1 MKKLVTIF
9 CFCCFMLAAC
19 TQPSE
24 DSTDLNSDNYLVNSH
39 VQETFAESSRKK
51 SLGTPYIE
59 SSSKMIDISNF
70 YSTGSKSMNVSQY
83 ADIMS
88 YGEDVDDGVRLMFLK
103 SNFESG
109 RLFYTVNSVE
119 LISHLDQLNTKIN
132 GFTTEA
138 CGIWDDE
145 NAQWLQ
151 SDMPGCIH
159 TDGSFQD
166 GCSLMLVHITVES
179 DNAAL
184 DTQSSENSDNPYLFN
199 ASSLLVLTDLSQ
211 PIGKHYLSF
220 YADYFSGLNDYSEH
234 EYAFYLEPGNSTELT
249 LGFIIGRE
257 EFDKKADL
265 ASLRLSNGT
274 IIINPNIDGG

>member
-1 MKKLVTIF
+1 MKKLIIVF
-9 CFCCFMLAAC
+9 CLCCSMLAAC
-19 TQPSE
+19 VQPSK
-24 DSTDLNSDNYLVNSH
+24 DSIDLNSDNYLVNNH
-39 VQETFAESSRKK
+39 VQETSTESSKK
-51 SLGTPYIE
+51 KTSGTPYIE
-59 SSSKMIDISNF
+59 SGSKMVDISKC
-70 YSTGSKSMNVSQY
+70 YSTGSKSINISQY
-83 ADIMS
+83 EDIMS

-119 LISHLDQLNTKIN
+119 LISHIDQLNTKKE
-132 GFTTEA
+132 GFSTEA

-159 TDGSFQD
+159 TDGSFQE
-166 GCSLMLVHITVES
+166 GYSLMLVHITVES
-179 DNAAL
+179 DNATL
-184 DTQSSENSDNPYLFN
+184 DTQGSENSDNPFLFN

-211 PIGKHYLSF
+211 PVGKHYLSF
-220 YADYFSGLNDYSEH
+220 YADYFSGLNDFSEH

-257 EFDKKADL
+257 EFDKKVDL
-265 ASLRLSNGT
+265 SSLRLSNGK